1 MLQLQKTFR
10 YDGDV
15 KELLRNNP
23 SLKTL
28 VIEFSVPKYTIAP
41 DSELG
46 IAKTITGAALISQ
59 TIDLDKKEFAV
70 IIPVNSIWDSDLESP
85 LFYMPIGWILRL
97 LGKTKTIAPGEPDF
111 VKICDYAAIAI
122 TANTRDKAGNII
134 SSSSFS
140 ALPLLSI
147 KMFEAENN
155 PQSHAVDPMQ
165 ILGSNLSLIN
175 YGVLRSLIAG
185 ESEQKIKAFIHVLSV
200 GLDTRGT
207 VVRLLPEEEI
217 SRTVTAHL
225 VNNNMAMMAPANIFP
240 EEYRQA
246 YALIKEKFDLLFDFP
261 IIIPELQVLEVAGNL
276 RLLSG
281 EAAVGNDFFNYNL
294 SIEYKTASNDPKSK
308 STTVDYRWDF
318 KPGDIQDNAVAF
330 AFSKIKDFRPAKNL
344 VQSAKVKVKGL
355 DGAVLWEQTF
365 AGDDEALQ
373 HLQIELP
380 LQRWGKTI
388 EPDGTTINS
397 PGKMEK
403 KLRGKAIAGDEHC
416 QVANL
421 NIVLQGK
428 ESENADWKTLGV
440 ATTDNTGNFSMNY
453 PPGDFVAARA
463 FVATMP
469 DSPAPVAI
477 VNRPGQSI
485 ADDFIFLMIQSTSD
499 YGAKDDKGDDCDCHA
514 PKKANRLPDQE
525 DLISSDAYTQDIG
538 GACVN
543 LSTPNRTLSEY
554 PFTAAVRTSDPD
566 VANYVLR
573 KSEAT
578 IGASLLKVEQYELL
592 PYDGEKVE
600 RKPVDFNNPVRWQ
613 DDPEDADENLSFY
626 QAVTVATGHLLRFK
640 NVVKADGYSL
650 GDLLYSLPLAP
661 GQKKQIV
668 IFEQKHSLQGSESQ
682 TVGQGERL
690 SASLLNERG
699 ITDIMNGN
707 VSESV
712 RGSSRAQTGGF
723 SIGGGLGFIGKGF
736 AGVFGASGGS
746 STSSS
751 SAQQDSARNV
761 SMAFGEKL
769 RHEVTQSAQSYREMN
784 ASVITTVTEGQ
795 QYSATTE
802 VVANHNHCHA
812 LTMMYF
818 EVLRHYAIFQEIANV
833 EECLFVPLLMTRF
846 DHRNVF
852 KFRDVLAESLLFRP
866 SVTYL
871 TSFDGQNPLIKGF
884 DALQRVVTNYEHVDY
899 PGGAYCDEAMNFI
912 TGELFVR
919 TNIQRPKT
927 RYDRILSWPLVE
939 TTMTLETYYST
950 IQLQFSFLSTAEIA
964 NEYISVDANFKNV
977 PPANCIRIKKF
988 DDNFFEDEGNN
999 KGMWNAI
1006 ATLFNKHKKTTDFLN
1021 AYFSNR
1027 TIAEWDGIFYSE
1039 IAPVLFEHLVK
1050 QLRLSPFKL
1059 QFTSLHK
1066 YKGGEQVMR
1075 INFRGSAAIPRSD
1088 VHQVNFAVT
1097 TPWGFTGDFVTL
1109 IVENAEARYSTSH
1122 FEGILFSGYAGDN
1135 LLGEGTP
1142 ILTNLKNE
1150 EKRTPRTE
1158 DAYLVKELITHL
1170 NSNLEY
1176 YNKALWANLDPDRR
1190 YMLLDGFHIQTYSD
1204 DNLPDRVRSRASVVK
1219 NELIGFAG
1227 NSLIFPVSSG
1237 FKVDRSFVVSKT
1249 KSENGVEILNQK
1261 SLLDHY
1267 KPLTPIPPYRIS
1279 IPTKGVF
1286 CEAVQGACNACEKI
1300 EDQTRLQDWTRFPN
1314 PDEPTAINAL
1324 TPPVPQI
1331 TDWKANYKD
1340 LATPMINI
1348 QNAPAEPAPGAGF
1361 AGLAE
1366 LLGKSDTFRDAMGLA
1381 GNQENAMKT
1390 YLSNQENAK
1399 AFAQMAKELT
1409 VLGHNTKNSDKIVDA
1424 INNSPLSDK
1433 EKAELIKEHLK
1444 KQIGMESGEKPDAS
1458 THPNNNPAV
1467 KKAADLMGKA
1477 DVKVSTTDD
1486 KGNKTDVETKAIKEG
1501 LTDSPAKMVKVAGKD
1516 MPILK
1521 QPTATAC
1528 WATVATMM
1536 LSWRDGKIYT
1546 IEEAL
1551 AKAGQMYV
1559 DKYIKSKSG
1568 NDTGLT
1574 SEEKPAFIKSLGM
1587 VAEEAP
1593 INHDFG
1599 YYANLL
1605 KKHGPIWL
1613 TTDAK
1618 EKAGQFSPHARIL
1631 VDVEGNGLQ
1640 SPSNFIFVNPS
1651 MGEKETEDFDTFLK
1665 KYEQMLTDNKGAAF
1679 KQVVYF
1685 EEKVGSSGHEG
1696 EPGEGGIT
1704 PLSDDECKALY
1715 DKPTRNLTLAE
1726 GINLFAYLLRTDSN
1740 NIQISKDNSGLPESG
1755 QDASKKVLDTLKNP
1769 EIRESKK
1776 GSGSSGMGTVPQHFR
1791 LTSKINNIRF
1801 VVEINPANQDI
1812 LDNVTPKICIILYK
1826 LTKWLSSQPKS
1837 NHTIPEGLSRWGV
1850 SKIYHLG
1857 IGHGQGGI
1865 FDRHNIGN
1873 SCDFSGVEGVK
1884 DTPYTFKVNKD
1895 WSAKGND
1902 KAVNQTE
1909 WEKAL

>member
-1 MLQLQKTFR
+1 MIQLQKTFR
-10 YDGDV
+10 YNGDV
-15 KELLRNNP
+15 RELLRNNP

-41 DSELG
+41 DGELG
-46 IAKTITGAALISQ
+46 IAKTITGATLINQ
-59 TIDLDKKEFAV
+59 TIDINKEEFAV
-70 IIPVNSIWDSDLESP
+70 IIPVNSILDSDLESP
-85 LFYMPIGWILRL
+85 LFYMPIVWMLRL
-97 LGKTKTIAPGEPDF
+97 LGKTNTMAPGEPDF
-111 VKICDYAAIAI
+111 LKICDYAAIAI
-122 TANTRDKAGNII
+122 TANTRDRIGNII
-134 SSSSFS
+134 SSSSFF
-140 ALPLLSI
+140 ALPVLSAKI
-147 KMFEAENN
+147 FEAANSTLS
-155 PQSHAVDPMQ
+155 QTVDQMQ
-165 ILGSNLSLIN
+165 LLGSNLSLIN
-175 YGVLRSLIAG
+175 YEVFRSLIAG
-185 ESEQKIKAFIHVLSV
+185 ENEQKIKAFIHVLSA

-207 VVRLLPEEEI
+207 IVRLLPEEEI
-217 SRTVTAHL
+217 AKTVTSHL
-225 VNNNMAMMAPANIFP
+225 ANNNNLAGMVPANIFP

-246 YALIKEKFDLLFDFP
+246 YALIKDKFDILFDFP

-281 EAAVGNDFFNYNL
+281 EAAAGNDFFNYNL

-318 KPGDIQDNAVAF
+318 KPGDIQDNTIAF

-344 VQSAKVKVKGL
+344 VQSAKIKVKGL

-397 PGKMEK
+397 PGKVEK
-403 KLRGKAIAGDEHC
+403 KLRGKAVAGDEHC

-428 ESENADWKTLGV
+428 ESEDTDWKTLGV
-440 ATTDNTGNFSMNY
+440 ATTDNTGNFSMNH
-453 PPGDFVAARA
+453 PLGDFVAARA

-485 ADDFIFLMIQSTSD
+485 ADDFIFLMIQSISD
-499 YGAKDDKGDDCDCHA
+499 YGAKDNKTDDCDCHA

-578 IGASLLKVEQYELL
+578 IGATMLKVEQYELL

-613 DDPEDADENLSFY
+613 DDPDDADENLSFY

-682 TVGQGERL
+682 TVGQGESL

-699 ITDIMNGN
+699 ITDIMNGS

-846 DHRNVF
+846 DHKNVF

-899 PGGAYCDEAMNFI
+899 PAGAYCDEAMNFI

-927 RYDRILSWPLVE
+927 RYDRILSWPFVE
-939 TTMTLETYYST
+939 TTMTLETYYSK
-950 IQLQFSFLSTAEIA
+950 IQLQFSFLSTAEIV

-1190 YMLLDGFHIQTYSD
+1190 YMLLDGFHIQTYND
-1204 DNLPDRVRSRASVVK
+1204 DNLPDRVRSLASVVK

-1237 FKVDRSFVVSKT
+1237 FRVDRSFVVSKT
-1249 KSENGVEILNQK
+1249 KGENGVEILNQK

-1348 QNAPAEPAPGAGF
+1348 QNAPAEPTPGAGF

-1444 KQIGMESGEKPDAS
+1444 KQIGMESGEKPDTS
-1458 THPNNNPAV
+1458 THPNNSPAV
-1467 KKAADLMGKA
+1467 KKATDLMGKA
-1477 DVKVSTTDD
+1477 DVKLSTIDD
-1486 KGNKTDVETKAIKEG
+1486 KGNKTEVETKAIKEG

-1521 QPTATAC
+1521 QPAATAC

-1605 KKHGPIWL
+1605 KKHGPIWI

-1631 VDVEGNGLQ
+1631 VDVEGNGMQ

-1651 MGEKETEDFDTFLK
+1651 MGK
-1665 KYEQMLTDNKGAAF
+1665 KRLRILIH
-1679 KQVVYF
+1679 
-1685 EEKVGSSGHEG
+1685 SS
-1696 EPGEGGIT
+1696 
-1704 PLSDDECKALY
+1704 
-1715 DKPTRNLTLAE
+1715 RN
-1726 GINLFAYLLRTDSN
+1726 
-1740 NIQISKDNSGLPESG
+1740 
-1755 QDASKKVLDTLKNP
+1755 
-1769 EIRESKK
+1769 
-1776 GSGSSGMGTVPQHFR
+1776 
-1791 LTSKINNIRF
+1791 TSR
-1801 VVEINPANQDI
+1801 
-1812 LDNVTPKICIILYK
+1812 C
-1826 LTKWLSSQPKS
+1826 
-1837 NHTIPEGLSRWGV
+1837 
-1850 SKIYHLG
+1850 
-1857 IGHGQGGI
+1857 
-1865 FDRHNIGN
+1865 
-1873 SCDFSGVEGVK
+1873 
-1884 DTPYTFKVNKD
+1884 
-1895 WSAKGND
+1895 
-1902 KAVNQTE
+1902 
-1909 WEKAL
+1909 